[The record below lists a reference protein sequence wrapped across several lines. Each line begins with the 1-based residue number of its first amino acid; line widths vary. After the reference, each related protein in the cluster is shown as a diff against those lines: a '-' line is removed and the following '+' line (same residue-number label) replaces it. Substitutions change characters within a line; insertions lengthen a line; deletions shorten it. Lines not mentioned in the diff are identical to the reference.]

1 MTVPSEGTNT
11 IRVLRGLENGSSSV
25 RLQAALAVGTCW
37 RHSSGFEFAIE
48 EAFRE
53 LVDGR
58 PFRVDRSAE
67 TADGDLHSGPS
78 KCRPNGAADHH
89 QPVVPSLR
97 LTPGGQVGA
106 HEVVGRVGR
115 RDHDHLH
122 RLTRVN
128 RRCGILQDLP
138 ACDLYYYGLK
148 TTVVA
153 LGGRRANSLRQ

>member
-1 MTVPSEGTNT
+1 MVADQD
-11 IRVLRGLENGSSSV
+11 RRGHHV
-25 RLQAALAVGTCW
+25 
-37 RHSSGFEFAIE
+37 FK
-48 EAFRE
+48 AFRE